1 VVADLNPLLPAA
13 ALALSVLLAVRGY
26 AMLTGAQ
33 PGDRFAPVPVVER
46 RRREPP
52 VSRLLDLI
60 GRRVGP
66 PLQALLGE
74 RRVDRVR
81 RRLAAA
87 GRPGGLTVE
96 RYLGR
101 KAAFGVLATLAALA
115 LLFQG
120 RPLLAG
126 SLLFGGWIW
135 MDVWLSGAVRRRQT
149 EIERRLP
156 DFLDVLAV
164 TVGAGLGFRLALLRV
179 AETLGGPL
187 AEEILTTLRQ
197 MDLGA
202 ERRVA
207 FEELRERNPSPSIGQ
222 FVGSLLQA
230 EELGTPLSDALVE
243 LAADMRR
250 SGAQY
255 ARRRA
260 ARAAPRVSLIVSLV
274 LVPGTL
280 VVLLVAMGIAAL
292 GDLGSVSDVFAP

>member
-1 VVADLNPLLPAA
+1 MNPYLPAA
-13 ALALSVLLAVRGY
+13 VLAVFVLVGVRGY
-26 AMLTGAQ
+26 ALLTGAQ
-33 PGDRFAPVPVVER
+33 PGDHLAPAPVLQR
-46 RRREPP
+46 RRREPLVP
-52 VSRLLDLI
+52 RFLDLL
-60 GRRVGP
+60 GRRFGP

-87 GRPGGLTVE
+87 GRPAGLTVE

-101 KAAFGVLATLAALA
+101 KAAFGVLATLVALV
-115 LLFQG
+115 LLSQG
-120 RPLLAG
+120 RPLLG
-126 SLLFGGWIW
+126 ISTLVGGWVW
-135 MDVWLSGAVRRRQT
+135 MDAWLAGAVRRRQA
-149 EIERRLP
+149 EIDRRLP

-179 AETLGGPL
+179 SETLGGPL

-202 ERRVA
+202 ERRAA
-207 FEELRERNPSPSIGQ
+207 FVELRERNPSPAIGT
-222 FVGSLLQA
+222 FVGALLQA
-230 EELGTPLSDALVE
+230 EELGTPLADALVE

-250 SGAQY
+250 TGAQL

-280 VVLLVAMGIAAL
+280 VVLLVAMILGAL
-292 GDLGSVSDVFAP
+292 GDVGGSVSDVFAP